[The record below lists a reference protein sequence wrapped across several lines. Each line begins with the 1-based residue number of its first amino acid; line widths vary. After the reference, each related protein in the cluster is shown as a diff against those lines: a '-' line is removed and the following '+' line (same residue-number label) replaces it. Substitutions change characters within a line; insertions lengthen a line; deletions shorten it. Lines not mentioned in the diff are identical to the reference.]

1 MNIKYIINSCK
12 RNGREI
18 ERSYDNYDIARF
30 EYSCLCLVDK
40 WTVLF
45 MNDCKGIKQLKINV
59 LET

>member
-40 WTVLF
+40 
-45 MNDCKGIKQLKINV
+45 
-59 LET
+59 